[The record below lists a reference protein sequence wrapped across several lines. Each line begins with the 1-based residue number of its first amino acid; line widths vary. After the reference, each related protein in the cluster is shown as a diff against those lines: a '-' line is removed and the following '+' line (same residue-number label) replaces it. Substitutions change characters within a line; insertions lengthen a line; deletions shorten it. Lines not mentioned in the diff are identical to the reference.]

1 MSAYILF
8 DNLTVTSPEDL
19 ETYKSQ
25 VAKVVEKHQGKYVVL
40 GGKTRV
46 VEGSVTPSY
55 LVMIQFPSFEMAE
68 KWYDSDEYKDLKALR
83 LSATTST
90 GVIMEGLP
98 V

>member
-8 DNLTVTSPEDL
+8 DNLTVSNPQDL
-19 ETYKSQ
+19 ETYKGK
-25 VAKVVEKHQGKYVVL
+25 VGMVVEKYEGEYLVL

-46 VEGSVTPSY
+46 VEGSVSPTY
-55 LVMIQFPSFEMAE
+55 LVMIQFPNFEMAE
-68 KWYDSDEYKDLKALR
+68 KWYDSEEYKDLKTLR

-98 V
+98 A

>member
-25 VAKVVEKHQGKYVVL
+25 VAEVVEKHKGKYVVL

-68 KWYDSDEYKDLKALR
+68 NWYDSNEYKDLKALR

>member
-1 MSAYILF
+1 M
-8 DNLTVTSPEDL
+8 
-19 ETYKSQ
+19 
-25 VAKVVEKHQGKYVVL
+25 
-40 GGKTRV
+40 

-68 KWYDSDEYKDLKALR
+68 NWYDSNEYKDLKALR

>member
-1 MSAYILF
+1 M
-8 DNLTVTSPEDL
+8 
-19 ETYKSQ
+19 
-25 VAKVVEKHQGKYVVL
+25 VL

-68 KWYDSDEYKDLKALR
+68 NWYDSNEYKDLKALR

>member
-83 LSATTST
+83 LSAPTST

>member
-25 VAKVVEKHQGKYVVL
+25 VADVVKKHQGKYVVL
-40 GGKTRV
+40 GGRTRV

-68 KWYDSDEYKDLKALR
+68 NWYDSDEYKGLKALR

-98 V
+98 A

>member
-25 VAKVVEKHQGKYVVL
+25 VAEVVEKHQGKYVVL

-68 KWYDSDEYKDLKALR
+68 NWYDSDEYKNLKALR

>member
-19 ETYKSQ
+19 GTYKSQ
-25 VAKVVEKHQGKYVVL
+25 VAEVVGKHQGKYVVL

-46 VEGSVTPSY
+46 IEGLVTPNY

-68 KWYDSDEYKDLKALR
+68 NWYDSDEYKNLKALR

-90 GVIMEGLP
+90 GVIIEGLP
-98 V
+98 A

>member
-19 ETYKSQ
+19 ESYKSK
-25 VAKVVEKHQGKYVVL
+25 VGGVVEKHQGKYVVL

-55 LVMIQFPSFEMAE
+55 LIMIQFPSFEMAE
-68 KWYDSDEYKDLKALR
+68 NWYDSDDYKDLKALR

-90 GVIMEGLP
+90 GVIMEGLSA
-98 V
+98 

>member
-25 VAKVVEKHQGKYVVL
+25 VAEVVEKHPGKYVVL

-68 KWYDSDEYKDLKALR
+68 NWYDSDEYKDLKALR
-83 LSATTST
+83 MSATTST
-90 GVIMEGLP
+90 GVIIEGLP
-98 V
+98 A

>member
-19 ETYKSQ
+19 ATYKSK
-25 VAKVVEKHQGKYVVL
+25 VGEVVEKYQGKYLVL

-46 VEGSVTPSY
+46 LEGSATPSY
-55 LVMIQFPSFEMAE
+55 LVMIQFPGFEMAE
-68 KWYDSDEYKDLKALR
+68 NWYDSDEYKELKALR

-98 V
+98 G

>member
-8 DNLTVTSPEDL
+8 DNLTVSNPEDL
-19 ETYKSQ
+19 ETYKS
-25 VAKVVEKHQGKYVVL
+25 KVGPIVEKHQGKYVVL

-46 VEGSVTPSY
+46 VEGQPSPIY

-68 KWYDSDEYKDLKALR
+68 KWYDSEEYKDLKALR